1 MPPPHV
7 GKSPAHIVSK
17 NIKAGKTSDSIEY
30 RLTGAIHQAEMPLD
44 AGSYSTTV
52 PVAEGYGS
60 WAEAAGRYPQDAA
73 RLLWSRDAWLADV
86 PALCGRAGCSGGM
99 IGPIE
104 KVSPPGET
112 GWRGSAY
119 GVESGAAQCIQP
131 KEVSPSG
138 GGRPFRF
145 PILNNIPSSPQVV
158 SFFCHVKKRS
168 LLNASIPPKSLWLKG
183 FRPIGAFIFYHKKA
197 NEHIVLYFIN
207 GPVPASRF
215 LRSFREKNRKR

>member
-1 MPPPHV
+1 METLRGMPPPHV
-7 GKSPAHIVSK
+7 GKSPARIVSK

-86 PALCGRAGCSGGM
+86 PALRGRAGCSGGM

-112 GWRGSAY
+112 GWRVSAY

-131 KEVSPSG
+131 KGCPLRRG
-138 GGRPFRF
+138 GPPF
-145 PILNNIPSSPQVV
+145 PLPDS
-158 SFFCHVKKRS
+158 
-168 LLNASIPPKSLWLKG
+168 
-183 FRPIGAFIFYHKKA
+183 
-197 NEHIVLYFIN
+197 E
-207 GPVPASRF
+207 
-215 LRSFREKNRKR
+215 

>member
-7 GKSPAHIVSK
+7 GKSPARIVSK

-52 PVAEGYGS
+52 PVAEGCGS
-60 WAEAAGRYPQDAA
+60 
-73 RLLWSRDAWLADV
+73 WSRDAWLADV
-86 PALCGRAGCSGGM
+86 PALRGRAGCSGGM

-112 GWRGSAY
+112 GWRVSAY

-138 GGRPFRF
+138 GRAA
-145 PILNNIPSSPQVV
+145 LS
-158 SFFCHVKKRS
+158 
-168 LLNASIPPKSLWLKG
+168 
-183 FRPIGAFIFYHKKA
+183 
-197 NEHIVLYFIN
+197 
-207 GPVPASRF
+207 ASRF
-215 LRSFREKNRKR
+215 

>member
-7 GKSPAHIVSK
+7 GKSPARIVSK

-86 PALCGRAGCSGGM
+86 PALRGRAGCSGGM
-99 IGPIE
+99 SGPIE

-112 GWRGSAY
+112 GWRVSAY
-119 GVESGAAQCIQP
+119 GVASGAAQCIQP

-138 GGRPFRF
+138 GAGRPFRF

-168 LLNASIPPKSLWLKG
+168 LLNASIPLKIFVAQG
-183 FRPIGAFIFYHKKA
+183 FSANRSVHFFIIKKLM
-197 NEHIVLYFIN
+197 NIKYYTL
-207 GPVPASRF
+207 
-215 LRSFREKNRKR
+215 

>member
-7 GKSPAHIVSK
+7 GKSPARIVSK

-86 PALCGRAGCSGGM
+86 PALRGRAGCSGGM

-104 KVSPPGET
+104 KVSPLG
-112 GWRGSAY
+112 GG
-119 GVESGAAQCIQP
+119 GA
-131 KEVSPSG
+131 
-138 GGRPFRF
+138 GRPFRF

-168 LLNASIPPKSLWLKG
+168 LLNDSIPLKTFVAQG
-183 FRPIGAFIFYHKKA
+183 FSANRSVHFFIIKKLM
-197 NEHIVLYFIN
+197 NI
-207 GPVPASRF
+207 
-215 LRSFREKNRKR
+215 

>member
-86 PALCGRAGCSGGM
+86 PALRGRAGCSGGM

-112 GWRGSAY
+112 GWRVSAY
-119 GVESGAAQCIQP
+119 GVASGAAQCIQP
-131 KEVSPSG
+131 KVEIEAG
-138 GGRPFRF
+138 KADLIRE
-145 PILNNIPSSPQVV
+145 ILGVNDLQDIN
-158 SFFCHVKKRS
+158 
-168 LLNASIPPKSLWLKG
+168 LLDEYRDIFIKSQKSV
-183 FRPIGAFIFYHKKA
+183 YE
-197 NEHIVLYFIN
+197 NESVNDIN
-207 GPVPASRF
+207 CTD
-215 LRSFREKNRKR
+215 

>member
-1 MPPPHV
+1 MIMCGLSRNSWSLFIPLFSWIGCGDTPGMPPPHV
-7 GKSPAHIVSK
+7 GKSPARIVSK

-86 PALCGRAGCSGGM
+86 PALRGRAGCSGGM

-112 GWRGSAY
+112 GWRVSAY
-119 GVESGAAQCIQP
+119 GVASGAAQCIQP
-131 KEVSPSG
+131 ERGVPFG
-138 GGRPFRF
+138 GGGPPF
-145 PILNNIPSSPQVV
+145 PLPDS
-158 SFFCHVKKRS
+158 
-168 LLNASIPPKSLWLKG
+168 
-183 FRPIGAFIFYHKKA
+183 
-197 NEHIVLYFIN
+197 E
-207 GPVPASRF
+207 
-215 LRSFREKNRKR
+215 

>member
-1 MPPPHV
+1 MKILFIIQGEGRGHLTQALSLRQKLADEGHEIVGVLV
-7 GKSPAHIVSK
+7 GKSPARIVSK

-86 PALCGRAGCSGGM
+86 PALRGRAGCSGGM

-112 GWRGSAY
+112 GWRVSAY
-119 GVESGAAQCIQP
+119 GVASGAAQCIQP

-138 GGRPFRF
+138 GRAA
-145 PILNNIPSSPQVV
+145 LS
-158 SFFCHVKKRS
+158 
-168 LLNASIPPKSLWLKG
+168 
-183 FRPIGAFIFYHKKA
+183 
-197 NEHIVLYFIN
+197 
-207 GPVPASRF
+207 ASRF
-215 LRSFREKNRKR
+215 

>member
-1 MPPPHV
+1 
-7 GKSPAHIVSK
+7 
-17 NIKAGKTSDSIEY
+17 
-30 RLTGAIHQAEMPLD
+30 MPLD

-60 WAEAAGRYPQDAA
+60 WPEAAGLCPQDTAY
-73 RLLWSRDAWLADV
+73 LLWLRDAWPADV
-86 PALCGRAGCSGGM
+86 PALRGRAGYSRGM
-99 IGPIE
+99 IGPVE
-104 KVSPPGET
+104 KFSPPGET
-112 GWRGSAY
+112 EWRVSAY
-119 GVESGAAQCIQP
+119 GVEPGSAQCIQP
-131 KEVSPSG
+131 KGVSPSG
-138 GGRPFRF
+138 WAGRPFRF

-168 LLNASIPPKSLWLKG
+168 LLNASIPLKIFVSQG
-183 FRPIGAFIFYHKKA
+183 FSANRSVPFSYHKKA